1 LRVRVAPGA
10 PIIGGNI
17 LRKDSYRPPT
27 RLAFFVDGWNFK
39 YATYD
44 SFGIHADFSS
54 LLDVISKDSILIR
67 AYYYTGEWTSDSIDQ
82 YVKLTSP
89 RDPVAVKEDLENQRR
104 RSQSFFRFLNR
115 NGYMVVRKPL
125 KVFAGGAIK
134 ADLDLEL
141 AIDMLS
147 LCDRCDKYILC
158 SGDGDFVP
166 LVKAVAQRGVRIA
179 VLSTQHPDAYARCN
193 FKAADELVDAADEFI
208 ELADLLPQIAR
219 GCGPK

>member
-1 LRVRVAPGA
+1 M
-10 PIIGGNI
+10 
-17 LRKDSYRPPT
+17 KDVTTPAS

-44 SFGIHADFSS
+44 SFGIHVDFIK
-54 LLDVISKDSILIR
+54 LLETLKKDSILIR
-67 AYYYTGEWTSDSIDQ
+67 AYYYTGEWTTDSIEQ

-89 RDPVAVKEDLENQRR
+89 QDPQAVREDLDAQRR
-104 RSQSFFRFLNR
+104 RSQSFHRFLNR

-147 LCDRCDKYILC
+147 LVDRCDKYVLV

-166 LVKAVAQRGVRIA
+166 LLKAVAQRGVRIQ

-208 ELADLLPQIAR
+208 ELYDLLPHISRVPQQR
-219 GCGPK
+219 

>member
-1 LRVRVAPGA
+1 MRILEDSNEKRHYSRIAP
-10 PIIGGNI
+10 
-17 LRKDSYRPPT
+17 S
-27 RLAFFVDGWNFK
+27 FFVDGWNFK

-44 SFGIHADFSS
+44 SFGIHVDFVK
-54 LLDVISKDSILIR
+54 LLEILSKDSILIR
-67 AYYYTGEWTSDSIDQ
+67 AYYYTGEWTADSIEQ
-82 YVKLTSP
+82 YVKLTNSP
-89 RDPVAVKEDLENQRR
+89 DPQAVREELDAQRR
-104 RSQSFFRFLNR
+104 RSQSFHRFLNR

-125 KVFAGGAIK
+125 KVFAGGSIK

-147 LCDRCDKYILC
+147 LVDRCDKYVLV

-166 LVKAVAQRGVRIA
+166 LIKAVAQRGVRIQ

-208 ELADLLPQIAR
+208 ELYDLLPQISR
-219 GCGPK
+219 VIPSQR

>member
-1 LRVRVAPGA
+1 MRQDIPYPLT
-10 PIIGGNI
+10 
-17 LRKDSYRPPT
+17 K
-27 RLAFFVDGWNFK
+27 LAVFVDGWNFK

-44 SFGIHADFSS
+44 SFGIHVDFIK
-54 LLDVISKDSILIR
+54 LLDYLKKDSILIR
-67 AYYYTGEWTSDSIDQ
+67 AYYYTGEWTTDSIEQ

-89 RDPVAVKEDLENQRR
+89 PDPLALREELENQRR
-104 RSQSFFRFLNR
+104 RSQSFHRFLNR

-125 KVFAGGAIK
+125 KVFAGGTIK

-147 LCDRCDKYILC
+147 LVDRCDKYILC

-166 LVKAVAQRGVRIA
+166 LVRAVAQRGVRIQ

-193 FKAADELVDAADEFI
+193 FKAADELVDAADEFV
-208 ELADLLPQIAR
+208 ELYDLLPQIAR
-219 GCGPK
+219 NWPVQM